1 MAHRWLL
8 LIGLFVR
15 LGAQAQTPAAVAN
28 DDLDARLP
36 LSLGEPAHSR
46 TDGCTVQWACVDE
59 KLTGKCIDYHNDQW
73 FSFRPARTGR
83 YYLNIGGQQCRDVR
97 GVQLVALTAGEL
109 CKPSTYSILSCTS
122 LGTQDD
128 IFVPLDAPQAGQEI
142 LLCVDGYLHDYC
154 RFRLTV
160 DTVAR
165 GVPVV
170 SPPPFTPA
178 TAAGSARVELRW
190 ALPDS
195 LLGATAF
202 VVRRREAAQARAT
215 EAAYV
220 PVERNSAGG
229 LQRQYTLLDTLPGP
243 GQYVY
248 QIVTEGTSAPV
259 LVWQQAFSFSRTA
272 ARASGARLALPLDR
286 FRPGAALTLVV
297 TDAFTGR
304 VVRRAQLTRPK
315 SGPGPALSTA
325 ELIRQG
331 LQRIRVSITDGGNGR
346 GEAIVEEFE
355 ATL

>member
-1 MAHRWLL
+1 MRRTLL
-8 LIGLFVR
+8 LLLTGF
-15 LGAQAQTPAAVAN
+15 GAHAQTPEPVPN
-28 DDLDARLP
+28 DDLDARLA
-36 LSLGEPAHSR
+36 LTLGEPVHSR

-73 FSFRPARTGR
+73 FSFRPARAGR

-97 GVQLVALTAGEL
+97 GVQLVALTAGEP
-109 CKPSTYSILSCTS
+109 CKPSTYTILSCTS

-128 IFVPLDAPQAGQEI
+128 IFVPLDAPTAGQEV
-142 LLCVDGYLHDYC
+142 LLCVDGYLQDFC

-170 SPPPFTPA
+170 APPAFTA
-178 TAAGSARVELRW
+178 QTAVGSAQVELRW

-195 LLGATAF
+195 LTGATAF
-202 VVRRREAAQARAT
+202 VVRRREAAQHRAT

-229 LQRQYTLLDTLPGP
+229 LQRQYTLTDTLPGP

-248 QIVTEGTSAPV
+248 QIVTEGTAAPA
-259 LVWQQAFSFSRTA
+259 LVWQQAVSFSRLA
-272 ARASGARLALPLDR
+272 ARASGSRLALPLDR
-286 FRPGAALTLVV
+286 FRPGAALTLIV
-297 TDAFTGR
+297 TDALTGR

-315 SGPGPALSTA
+315 SGPSPALSTA
-325 ELIRQG
+325 ELVRQG

-346 GEAIVEEFE
+346 NAATVEEFE